1 MALAS
6 VCGFQSNDY
15 MKPCSFSLNNL
26 MQSQCGNLEN
36 NLSLAVPPFE
46 NVRLYLQKGF
56 IVLIISSLLLAS

>member
-6 VCGFQSNDY
+6 VCGFQTNDY

-46 NVRLYLQKGF
+46 NVRLNFLKF
-56 IVLIISSLLLAS
+56 FCSFFS